1 MCNRYTFII
10 LLPVAKD
17 HLKLTTEL
25 LAFLNSTVFF
35 FIFLPFFVVVAS
47 LFGLEKH
54 TVNRTVSEHFYLS
67 KSAPNTKAWCDN
79 RAINSCFT
87 WSGWFFIFSSWTF
100 FPYSSFLLLLLI
112 PLFKKVQKNYTY
124 IYSKSSW
131 RMFRRVYTLSVEEIR

>member
-10 LLPVAKD
+10 VLLPVAKV
-17 HLKLTTEL
+17 HLKLTTKL
-25 LAFLNSTVFF
+25 LAFLPFF
-35 FIFLPFFVVVAS
+35 FSRRHSSSWSSPLLLLLLFFAS

-87 WSGWFFIFSSWTF
+87 WSGWFFFFRSWILCEWF
-100 FPYSSFLLLLLI
+100 FFLFLLLLLFLI
-112 PLFKKVQKNYTY
+112 LLFKKPK
-124 IYSKSSW
+124 
-131 RMFRRVYTLSVEEIR
+131 E